1 MMGDVRPRSALISV
15 WDKTGV
21 ADFARALAEEFGVR
35 IISSGG
41 TAKALTAA
49 GLRVTEVKDLTG
61 MPEMLGHR
69 VVTLHPKIHGGILA
83 IRDDPAHQADMTK
96 YGIEGIDL
104 VMVNLYPFEQ
114 AIAKPDCTFE
124 QAIEMIDIGGPTLV
138 RAAAKNHKY
147 VAILTRPEHGQL
159 VLDELRQ
166 RGGISDATRLSLARQ
181 AFEHTCLYDVAV
193 SRYFQQKEGGRW
205 PAVLAMACRKV
216 QECKYGENP
225 HQAGAVYALPH
236 HPSEPSLV
244 RAKLPSGDPM
254 SFNNYLDAEAAFQL
268 LRDLHAL
275 GGGKP
280 AVAWIKHTNPCGA
293 AIADTPIDAYRL
305 AYLGD
310 TTAAAGG
317 IVAMNFP
324 ITPEIATTVM
334 TTYPTWGKAAGA
346 AFFKLDVWIAPVFDP
361 KALEIIR
368 APSEKRKWGKSCR
381 LVEVGQIGGPADA
394 TELDVKKITGG
405 LLIQGRDLVGL
416 NEDQWKVVTKRK
428 PTEPE
433 MKGLRFAW
441 LIAKHTKSNAI
452 IVARGHTLLGTG
464 AGQMSRVMSSRIA
477 VDLARENKHLD
488 KDKTFVAASDAM
500 FPVPDGPIWLMEA
513 GATAIIHP
521 GGSNRDADTVA
532 AADQRGVAMI
542 MTGTRHFKH

>member
-1 MMGDVRPRSALISV
+1 MADLKPMTALISV

-21 ADFARALAEEFGVR
+21 ADFAKSLANEFGIR

-49 GLRVTEVKDLTG
+49 GVSVVEVKDLTG

-83 IRDDPAHQADMTK
+83 IRDDPTHKADMAK

-114 AIAKPDCTFE
+114 AIAKPGCTFE

-138 RAAAKNHKY
+138 RASAKNHKY
-147 VAILTRPEHGQL
+147 VAILTKPEHCQL
-159 VLDELRQ
+159 VLNELRT

-181 AFEHTCLYDVAV
+181 AFEHTCMYDVAV
-193 SRYFQQKEGGRW
+193 SGYFQKQEGGKW
-205 PAVLAMACRKV
+205 PAIMTAAYTKV

-225 HQAGAVYALPH
+225 HQAGAVYALPKH
-236 HPSEPSLV
+236 QSEPSLV
-244 RAKLPSGDPM
+244 RAKLASGDPM
-254 SFNNYLDAEAAFQL
+254 SFNNYVDAESAFQL
-268 LRDLHAL
+268 LRDLNEL
-275 GGGKP
+275 GRGKP

-293 AIADTPIDAYRL
+293 AIADTPAEAYRI

-310 TTAAAGG
+310 PTAAAGG
-317 IVAMNFP
+317 VVAMNFP
-324 ITPEIATTVM
+324 ITGDIATM
-334 TTYPTWGKAAGA
+334 AMNTYATWGKAAGA
-346 AFFKLDVWIAPVFDP
+346 AFFKLDVWVAPSFDP
-361 KALEIIR
+361 EAVKIIT
-368 APSEKRKWGKSCR
+368 APSEKRKWGKTVR
-381 LVEVGQIGGPADA
+381 LVAMGDIGGPADA

-405 LLIQGRDLVGL
+405 LLIQNRDLVGL
-416 NEDQWKVVTKRK
+416 NENQWKVVSKRK
-428 PTEPE
+428 PTDEE

-441 LIAKHTKSNAI
+441 LVAKHTKSNAI
-452 IVARGHTLLGTG
+452 IAARGQTLLGTG
-464 AGQMSRVMSSRIA
+464 AGQMSRVMSSKIA
-477 VDLARENKHLD
+477 VELATERGHLK
-488 KDKTFVAASDAM
+488 KDKKFVVASDAM
-500 FPVPDGPIWLMEA
+500 FPWPDGPIWLMEA

-521 GGSNRDADTVA
+521 GGSNRDDDTVA
-532 AADQRGVAMI
+532 AADERGVAMI